1 MQTPPTLKH
10 RSGASRRCPETN
22 KISQRPRYSEMRLP
36 AATRGFCMHALCVC
50 KLMLLLLQG
59 PQDDLENL
67 SSLCVWKLMLLLL
80 QGPQD
85 DLENLSV
92 FGN

>member
-1 MQTPPTLKH
+1 
-10 RSGASRRCPETN
+10 
-22 KISQRPRYSEMRLP
+22 
-36 AATRGFCMHALCVC
+36 
-50 KLMLLLLQG
+50 MLLLLQG